1 VSTCVPSRRFD
12 NLTDTTE
19 FAPDEVR
26 KVVGMAG
33 VTARRV
39 ADDSICSSDLCFGAA
54 DQLLRELDVD
64 RSTIDVLIMATQTQ
78 DYLMPSTSCLL
89 QQRLGLPMTCAA
101 FDLNLGC
108 SAYVYGL
115 WLASS
120 LLSSAGIRK
129 VLLLN
134 GETPTRYA
142 DRGDRSV
149 ALLFGDAGSA
159 TLLESREAGNE
170 EWSFVLHTDGSGY
183 EDLIIRAGGFR
194 DRFNPDPRQHSVA
207 MNGSN
212 VFNFTI
218 RTIPPLIRDTLQIA
232 GLEADAVDYYIFH
245 QSNRFIMNHLVKKL
259 GLPAERAP
267 IILDQF
273 GNTGGPSV
281 PLTITQ
287 GALERPADRA
297 LRLMLLGYGVGLSWG
312 SALVDLDPSARLTH
326 CEWTGTNG

>member
-1 VSTCVPSRRFD
+1 VPSRRFD

-54 DQLLRELDVD
+54 DQLLNELDCD

-120 LLSSAGIRK
+120 LLASSGARRI
-129 VLLLN
+129 LLLN

-159 TLLESREAGNE
+159 TLLEARDAGDD
-170 EWSFVLHTDGSGY
+170 WSFVLHTDGSGY

-194 DRFNPDPRQHSVA
+194 DRFNPDSRQHSVA

-287 GALERPADRA
+287 GALQRPADRA

-312 SALVDLDPSARLTH
+312 SALVDLDPAARLTH
-326 CEWTGTNG
+326 CEWAAPNA